1 MAERSGGRVR
11 GRLAPT
17 SNKWAFQVTENTRL
31 QDFLGGIRSIA
42 PLIAAV
48 IPIGLVFGAVAAT
61 KGLSPAETGLMSA
74 LVFAG
79 GSQFVA
85 MDIWTHPTSW
95 AGVGFAA
102 LLVNIRHVLMSAS
115 LATKMDGFSPRSR
128 FASMLFLADEIWAM
142 AEFRAR
148 VATLTPAWFAGL
160 VAPFYLAWV
169 VSGIAG
175 AAAGAFLGDPVVLG
189 LDFAFP
195 AVFIV
200 LVMGFWKGPETGAV
214 LLVSGAAAVAT
225 QHFVPGV
232 WYIAAGAI
240 AGLLTALVAG
250 SREKQEVAS

>member
-1 MAERSGGRVR
+1 M
-11 GRLAPT
+11 
-17 SNKWAFQVTENTRL
+17 NDNTKQ
-31 QDFLGGIRSIA
+31 QDFLGGMRAIS

-61 KGLSPAETGLMSA
+61 KGLSPAETALMSA

-85 MDIWTHPTSW
+85 MDIWTHPASW
-95 AGVGFAA
+95 TGVGFAA

-115 LATKMDGFSPRSR
+115 LGTRMGGFNQPVRYL
-128 FASMLFLADEIWAM
+128 SMLFLADEIWAM
-142 AEFRAR
+142 AEFRAK
-148 VATLTPAWFAGL
+148 VAKLTPAWFAGL
-160 VAPFYLAWV
+160 VVPFYLAWV
-169 VSGIAG
+169 FSGLAG
-175 AAAGAFLGDPVVLG
+175 AALGAFLGDPVVLG

-214 LLVSGAAAVAT
+214 LLASGAAAVAT

-232 WYIAAGAI
+232 WYIAAGAV
-240 AGLLTALVAG
+240 AGLAAAMLTGKARGV
-250 SREKQEVAS
+250 EVTP

>member
-1 MAERSGGRVR
+1 M
-11 GRLAPT
+11 
-17 SNKWAFQVTENTRL
+17 SNTTKL
-31 QDFLGGIRSIA
+31 QDFLGGMRAIS

-61 KGLSPAETGLMSA
+61 KGLSPVETGLMSA

-85 MDIWTHPTSW
+85 MDIWSHPASW
-95 AGVGFAA
+95 TGVGFAA

-115 LATKMDGFSPRSR
+115 LGTKMSGFTPPTRYL
-128 FASMLFLADEIWAM
+128 SMLFLADEIWAM
-142 AEFRAR
+142 AEFRAK
-148 VATLTPAWFAGL
+148 VARLTPAWFAGL

-169 VSGIAG
+169 FSGLAG
-175 AAAGAFLGDPVVLG
+175 AALGAFLGDPVVLG
-189 LDFAFP
+189 LDFTFP

-214 LLVSGAAAVAT
+214 LLASGAAAVAT

-232 WYIAAGAI
+232 WYIAAGAG
-240 AGLLTALVAG
+240 AGLAAAMLTGKSQDA
-250 SREKQEVAS
+250 EVTP